1 MYQSILSRFDE
12 SKVDVD
18 SFCSSLRIEAPLSE
32 SEGYA
37 LAMLLKGRGI
47 KGNEYIDINHLL
59 KIKQGS
65 YFPVPLS

>member
-1 MYQSILSRFDE
+1 MYQSVLNHFDNDKIDE
-12 SKVDVD
+12 N
-18 SFCSSLRIEAPLSE
+18 SFCNSIREEVPLSE
-32 SEGYA
+32 SEGFV

-47 KGNEYIDINHLL
+47 KGNEDIDINHLL